1 MAKAKSKAPL
11 DLESPPP
18 SFEGFTEGTIKFL
31 HGLKKNNNKEWFEA
45 HREQYEQEL
54 REPFKSL
61 VNAMSE
67 KFKNA
72 KLPIISNPKVSLFRI
87 NRDIRFSKDK
97 SPYKTHV
104 GVWFPLEGIG
114 KDDWSGL
121 YFGVEPGKNAKEI
134 KVWLGGG
141 SYQPEPPQLKRIR
154 QTISSEFK
162 TMQKLLSDA
171 NFKKEYPGGFVES
184 EKLKRIPQGYTDDD
198 PAAEYLKMKNFYFN
212 AELSRDEMLSEDLP
226 DVLVRKFK
234 AALPLTMFLAGR
246 KV

>member
-18 SFEGFTEGTIKFL
+18 SFDGFTEGTIKFL

-45 HREQYEQEL
+45 HREQYEQDL

-61 VNAMSE
+61 VSAMAE
-67 KFKNA
+67 RFKNA
-72 KLPIISNPKVSLFRI
+72 KLPIIANPKVSLFRI

-104 GVWFPLEGIG
+104 GSWFPLEGIG

-121 YFGVEPGKNAKEI
+121 YFGMEPGKTSKDLQI
-134 KVWLGGG
+134 WLGGG

-154 QTISSEFK
+154 QIVSSEFK
-162 TMQKLLSDA
+162 TLQKLLNDA
-171 NFKKEYPGGFVES
+171 AFKKEFPDGFVQG
-184 EKLKRIPQGYTDDD
+184 EKLKRMLQGFDEDD

-212 AELSRDEMLSEDLP
+212 STLTRDEVLSEDLP
-226 DVLVRKFK
+226 DILLRKFK

-246 KV
+246 KS